1 MIVTRK
7 AISRRT
13 ILRGM
18 GATVALPLLDAM
30 IPALTAAQNTPAKA
44 VRRLGVVYHPNGVI
58 YEKWLPKGVGA
69 NFELSPTLAGLQPF
83 KDQLIVVTGLFMD
96 LAEALGDGGGD
107 HSRASGGYLSGV
119 HVKKSDAVVEGGISM
134 DQIAA
139 RAFERET
146 QLSSLQLQ
154 MDDNSLVG
162 SCDVGYSCAY
172 SSTISWL
179 TPTLPLMT
187 ENNPRVVF
195 ERLFGATDSTDPGV
209 RAARLRQDRSILDS
223 VRDRVKQ
230 LQRQLGAADN
240 TRVNDYLT
248 SLRDVERRIQ
258 KTEEQS
264 AKEVPDVAR
273 PAGIPESFDEHA
285 HLLYDL
291 QLLAYQADITRVI
304 TFMYGRE
311 QSPRPYPQIGV
322 PEPHHSMTHHQNDP
336 VKMEKCVKIQQY
348 HLKLFTDYLEKLR
361 NTPDGD
367 GSLLDHMI
375 ILYGGG
381 ISNSDRHTHGPLPT
395 LVVGGGGGA
404 LKGGRHLVYPEH
416 TPLTNLQLTLL
427 NVLGVPTEK
436 IGDSTGQFKELSEV
450 GVSALGSADG
460 HRAVLVRRCCAIDC
474 GLNIRERRPA
484 RRIAQQ
490 LTSLE
495 HPTTQDVQQLLPEQP
510 AHHDG
515 EYEER
520 DQRAEHDARPLV
532 LHGLVSPKTR
542 EWFWDSGLR
551 QSERAAAL
559 FDGLLVDH
567 HPADRN
573 AIQND
578 PNPPLGLWL
587 CDYAKG
593 AIVLRRARVGVDD
606 PIGNP
611 HKTRALGPIL
621 QGTRQHPLPSTRL
634 PAARS
639 CPCSTRHG

>member
-1 MIVTRK
+1 MIVTKK
-7 AISRRT
+7 AISRRM

-30 IPALTAAQNTPAKA
+30 IPALTAAQSTPATA

-58 YEKWLPKGVGA
+58 YDKWVPASVGA

-96 LAEALGDGGGD
+96 FAEALGDGGGD
-107 HSRASGGYLSGV
+107 HSRACGGYLSGV

-139 RAFERET
+139 RAFEGDT

-154 MDDNSLVG
+154 IDDNSLVG

-179 TPTLPLMT
+179 TPTLPLQT

-223 VRDRVKQ
+223 VMDRVKQ

-264 AKEVPDVAR
+264 AKEVFDVAR

-285 HLLYDL
+285 PLLYDL

-311 QSPRPYPQIGV
+311 QTPRPYPQIGV
-322 PEPHHSMTHHQNDP
+322 PEPHHSLTHHQNDP
-336 VKMEKCVKIQQY
+336 VKMEKCAKIQQY
-348 HLKLFTDYLEKLR
+348 HLKLFADYLKKLR

-367 GSLLDHMI
+367 GSLLDHLI
-375 ILYGGG
+375 ILYGSG

-416 TPLTNLQLTLL
+416 TPATNLQLTLL
-427 NVLGVPTEK
+427 NILGVPAEK
-436 IGDSTGQFKELSEV
+436 IGDSTGQFKELSAV
-450 GVSALGSADG
+450 G
-460 HRAVLVRRCCAIDC
+460 I
-474 GLNIRERRPA
+474 
-484 RRIAQQ
+484 
-490 LTSLE
+490 
-495 HPTTQDVQQLLPEQP
+495 
-510 AHHDG
+510 
-515 EYEER
+515 
-520 DQRAEHDARPLV
+520 
-532 LHGLVSPKTR
+532 
-542 EWFWDSGLR
+542 
-551 QSERAAAL
+551 
-559 FDGLLVDH
+559 
-567 HPADRN
+567 
-573 AIQND
+573 
-578 PNPPLGLWL
+578 
-587 CDYAKG
+587 
-593 AIVLRRARVGVDD
+593 
-606 PIGNP
+606 
-611 HKTRALGPIL
+611 
-621 QGTRQHPLPSTRL
+621 
-634 PAARS
+634 
-639 CPCSTRHG
+639 